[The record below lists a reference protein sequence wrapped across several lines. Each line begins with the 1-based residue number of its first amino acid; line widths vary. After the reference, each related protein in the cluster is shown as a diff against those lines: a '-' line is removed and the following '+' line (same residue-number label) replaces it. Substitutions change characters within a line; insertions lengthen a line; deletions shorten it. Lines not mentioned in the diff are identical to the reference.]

1 MAAPRPAPI
10 TLTDAA
16 ITHAKGLIAQ
26 REPRPAG
33 LRLSVDTRGCS
44 GLSYRI
50 DYADDAPTGDEVVEA
65 DGVQVFIDPMAVM
78 FVLGTEVDYREDTFH
93 SGFVFS
99 NPLEKGRCGCG
110 ESFHI

>member
-1 MAAPRPAPI
+1 MASQRPAPI

-16 ITHAKGLIAQ
+16 ITHAKDLLA
-26 REPRPAG
+26 RRDPPPAG

-50 DYADDAPTGDEVVEA
+50 DYAEEAPAGDDIVET
-65 DGVQVFIDPMAVM
+65 DGVRLFIDPMAVM
-78 FVLGTEVDYREDTFH
+78 FVLGTEVDYREDTFN